1 MGPVKSIYQSMIP
14 NLEEHPERLNATLE
28 RVQEVANII
37 LEGKTLNLRQ
47 VLKDAKKP
55 VQHPREPLRPKQAII
70 IANSLAQLAT
80 WSQIQ
85 NMIQLIN
92 YSEIS
97 KAEAID
103 LHETYKIPVSKLE
116 KDIIPI
122 KGEGCWILDI
132 EGKTY
137 LDMDS
142 NYSATNLGMSNEDI
156 AKGLY
161 NQACQLISMKE
172 DRVHIP
178 RSRFLKSFIGML
190 PEEIAYFYW
199 QNSGGE
205 AVDKSLKIAK
215 AYTGQTGVVAFK
227 GGFHGRTHGAIAVTY
242 NIKYRKPFGLDS
254 LDWVHFV
261 DYNDASTVEEL
272 FVSGKSKIVILE
284 LIQGEEAG
292 IRPAHPDFVKKL
304 RQICDRYDG
313 VLICDEVQTGFGRV
327 AEKEGQWFACQ
338 NYDIVPD
345 IIIIGKSFGGGYPV
359 TAVVTNEKISHAMVP
374 GYDGS
379 TFGGNPM
386 AMVSAMIATRQMQN
400 LNLTKNVID
409 RSSQIKEGLYKLRE
423 KYSLIGDIR
432 IKGLFIGFDLP
443 SVEHTWKFQQLLA
456 RHSIK
461 SSLTTDKT
469 IRFLPPL
476 VISKEDIDFLLNKID
491 LALDDLEKYDQDN

>member
-1 MGPVKSIYQSMIP
+1 
-14 NLEEHPERLNATLE
+14 
-28 RVQEVANII
+28 
-37 LEGKTLNLRQ
+37 
-47 VLKDAKKP
+47 
-55 VQHPREPLRPKQAII
+55 
-70 IANSLAQLAT
+70 
-80 WSQIQ
+80 
-85 NMIQLIN
+85 
-92 YSEIS
+92 
-97 KAEAID
+97 
-103 LHETYKIPVSKLE
+103 
-116 KDIIPI
+116 
-122 KGEGCWILDI
+122 
-132 EGKTY
+132 
-137 LDMDS
+137 
-142 NYSATNLGMSNEDI
+142 
-156 AKGLY
+156 
-161 NQACQLISMKE
+161 
-172 DRVHIP
+172 
-178 RSRFLKSFIGML
+178 ML

-205 AVDKSLKIAK
+205 AIDKSLKIAK
-215 AYTGQTGVVAFK
+215 VYTGQTGVVAFK

-242 NIKYRKPFGLDS
+242 NIKYREPFGLDS

-284 LIQGEEAG
+284 LVQGEEAG

-345 IIIIGKSFGGGYPV
+345 IIVIGKSFGGGYPV
-359 TAVVTNEKISHAMVP
+359 TAVVTNEKISQAMVP

-409 RSSQIKEGLYKLRE
+409 RSIQIKEGLYKLRE

-476 VISKEDIDFLLNKID
+476 VISKAEIDFLLNKID